1 MRYLWL
7 LLVLVAALSV
17 AGAVPLRHLP
27 PVAVDFLRAERR
39 APPLRPHEFLVTMAP
54 AAEDGGD
61 DQDDPPMS
69 MFRRR
74 MLMRALALKRMQL
87 Y

>member
-1 MRYLWL
+1 MRCLWL
-7 LLVLVAALSV
+7 LLVLAVALGVAA
-17 AGAVPLRHLP
+17 AVPVRHLP
-27 PVAVDFLRAERR
+27 PAALDLLRAERR